1 MRSMPSA
8 MSEEAKKEALDPMT
22 ESHLE
27 EQKRQDWEKSLP
39 KAERRKLIRERQKN
53 AERRGRRALYD
64 LPSGLI
70 KAVASIAEEARM
82 TNSQVAGIFLLH
94 ALREYHQG
102 KINLRDY
109 RQPSASPRYDYR
121 VDLDK
126 LFESWDY
133 RKPV

>member
-1 MRSMPSA
+1 
-8 MSEEAKKEALDPMT
+8 MSDEEEKKALDPMVADY
-22 ESHLE
+22 LV
-27 EQKRQDWEKSLP
+27 EQERQDWEMSLP
-39 KAERRKLIRERQKN
+39 KAQRRKLLRERQKN

-64 LPSGLI
+64 LPSGMI

-94 ALREYHQG
+94 ALQAFREG

-121 VDLDK
+121 ADLDK
-126 LFESWDY
+126 LFESWEIKLKDQ
-133 RKPV
+133 KQD